1 MKHERTFFLVI
12 RGLCAQVYMWKLS
25 FQSMIDNE
33 WEEQAWT
40 SWPTLDHP
48 EKSLEF
54 VKEKQICHDS
64 LLWLWSPGCKLSR
77 QPSTLWIAAYKW
89 SSGIIPLSCQS
100 QVFSQHCFV
109 HFLPPQVICTVLVI
123 KERVGNWI
131 PCLIINAIQNSKKL
145 SWVLT

>member
-1 MKHERTFFLVI
+1 MTRSYGFDHQD
-12 RGLCAQVYMWKLS
+12 AS
-25 FQSMIDNE
+25 FQDNL
-33 WEEQAWT
+33 
-40 SWPTLDHP
+40 P
-48 EKSLEF
+48 
-54 VKEKQICHDS
+54 
-64 LLWLWSPGCKLSR
+64 
-77 QPSTLWIAAYKW
+77 TLWIAAYKW

-145 SWVLT
+145 S